1 MTMGCVHWRNSFYVK
16 EAAVFVS
23 RREGWQLYAGWKTEA
38 KGTRQ
43 TRRSP
48 THSRHDAEI
57 QAQKKR
63 LHLMVWALLLRLFAL
78 RVSRPGR

>member
-1 MTMGCVHWRNSFYVK
+1 MGTSGGLLRVLRLVSMEYVHGVAPF
-16 EAAVFVS
+16 A
-23 RREGWQLYAGWKTEA
+23 RRRCRFRFQAKGWQLYAGWKTEA

-48 THSRHDAEI
+48 TYSRHDTRT

-63 LHLMVWALLLRLFAL
+63 LQLMVWALL
-78 RVSRPGR
+78 